1 MLWSKVFIPTLKET
15 PREAE
20 SLSHQL
26 LLRAGFVRMLMA
38 GAYTYLPMGLR
49 VLEKIQGI
57 IRQEMHAC
65 GASELLLPALHP
77 LELWQKTGRDRDI
90 GQVMFKF
97 NDRRGRNVVL
107 GPTHEEVITDL
118 LKNNL
123 SSYRQLPLV
132 LYQIQTKFRDEIRP
146 RFGLIRACEFI
157 MKDAYSFDQ
166 DQTGLDK
173 NYQLMYEAYQ
183 RIFFRCGLKILI
195 TEADSGVMGG
205 KLSHEFMAA
214 APLGEDIVLLC
225 PKCKLPMAF
234 SHPEME
240 NEAESLAAGK
250 EDNSFCPACNVEMTK
265 INTIEV
271 GHTFKLGIKY
281 SQAMQA
287 NFSDSSGQL
296 KPLVMG
302 CYGIGVSRLIS
313 AIIEQ
318 NNDADGIIWPAQVS
332 PFGIII
338 LPLDVTNQK
347 VMQEANSIYRELKGS
362 GLDVLFDDRDER
374 AGVKFKDADLIGIPL
389 SIVIGKKSIEEKNI
403 ELRLRK
409 DKSTQFVPKDDLLKY
424 IMSAHF
430 SF

>member
-1 MLWSKVFIPTLKET
+1 MFWTKVFIPTLKET
-15 PREAE
+15 PKEAE
-20 SLSHQL
+20 SLSHRL

-38 GAYTYLPMGLR
+38 GSYIYLPMGLR

-57 IRQEMHAC
+57 IRQEMNAS

-77 LELWQKTGRDRDI
+77 LELWQKTGRDKDL
-90 GQVMFKF
+90 GQVMFQF
-97 NDRRGRNVVL
+97 QDRRGRKVTL
-107 GPTHEEVITDL
+107 GPTHEEVITEL

-166 DQTGLDK
+166 DEAGLDR
-173 NYQLMYEAYQ
+173 NYQLIYEAYK
-183 RIFFRCGLKILI
+183 RIFSRCGLKTLI

-205 KLSHEFMAA
+205 KVSHEFMAPS
-214 APLGEDIVLLC
+214 PLGEDIVLLC
-225 PKCKLPMAF
+225 SKCELTRAF
-234 SHPEME
+234 KEGQSDCPNCHLDME
-240 NEAESLAAGK
+240 
-250 EDNSFCPACNVEMTK
+250 K
-265 INTIEV
+265 INTTEV
-271 GHTFKLGIKY
+271 GHIFKLGTKY

-287 NFSDSSGQL
+287 NFSDIAGQL

-302 CYGIGVSRLIS
+302 CYGIGVSRLVS

-318 NNDADGIIWPAQVS
+318 NNDADGIIWPGQVA

-338 LPLDVTNQK
+338 LPLDVTNHEI
-347 VMQEANSIYRELKGS
+347 MQAANSLYQELCAV

-374 AGVKFKDADLIGIPL
+374 AGVKFKDADLIGVPL

-403 ELRLRK
+403 ELRIRK
-409 DKSTQFVPKDDLLKY
+409 DKSTQFIPRENAVKFITKLL
-424 IMSAHF
+424 S
-430 SF
+430 

>member
-1 MLWSKVFIPTLKET
+1 MFWSKVFIPTLKET
-15 PREAE
+15 PKEAE

-49 VLEKIQGI
+49 VLEKIQEI
-57 IRQEMHAC
+57 IRQEMNAA

-77 LELWQKTGRDRDI
+77 LELWQRTGRDKDL
-90 GQVMFKF
+90 GQVMFQLQ
-97 NDRRGRNVVL
+97 DRRGRKLAL

-166 DQTGLDK
+166 DEAGLDK
-173 NYQLMYEAYQ
+173 NYQLMFEAYK
-183 RIFFRCGLKILI
+183 RIFSRCGLEVLI
-195 TEADSGVMGG
+195 TDADSGVMGG
-205 KLSHEFMAA
+205 KVSHEFMAPS
-214 APLGEDIVLLC
+214 PLGEDMVLFCL
-225 PKCKLPMAF
+225 KCKLTWAF
-234 SHPEME
+234 
-240 NEAESLAAGK
+240 NEEQQV
-250 EDNSFCPACNVEMTK
+250 CPNCNLK
-265 INTIEV
+265 INRINTTEI
-271 GHTFKLGIKY
+271 GHIFKLGTKY

-287 NFSDSSGQL
+287 NFSDKSGQL
-296 KPLVMG
+296 QPLVMG

-318 NNDADGIIWPAQVS
+318 HNDADGIIWPKEVA
-332 PFGIII
+332 PFEIII
-338 LPLDVTNQK
+338 LPLDVTNAS
-347 VMQEANSIYRELKGS
+347 VMQAANSLYQELGAK

-374 AGVKFKDADLIGIPL
+374 AGVKFKDADLTGIPV

-403 ELRLRK
+403 ELRIRK
-409 DKSTQFVPKDDLLKY
+409 DKSIQLLPQEKAAEF
-424 IMSAHF
+424 ITKLLA
-430 SF
+430 